1 MNNFG
6 RQKGVY
12 FMKKKLTFT
21 NIILIL
27 LISIFCISFIRQELA
42 INRIDK
48 QIVEKQKELE
58 KLKETNDKLK
68 NEAEMTSS
76 DEYIEKQARERLGM
90 IKPGEKV
97 VIEEKSDDK

>member
-1 MNNFG
+1 
-6 RQKGVY
+6 
-12 FMKKKLTFT
+12 MKKKLTFT

-27 LISIFCISFIRQELA
+27 LISIFCISFIRQEFA

>member
-1 MNNFG
+1 
-6 RQKGVY
+6 
-12 FMKKKLTFT
+12 MKKKLTLT
-21 NIILIL
+21 NIILIV
-27 LISIFCISFIRQELA
+27 LISIFCISFIRQEVA
-42 INRIDK
+42 MNRIEK
-48 QIVEKQKELE
+48 QIIEKQKELD

-97 VIEEKSDDK
+97 VIEEKEENK